1 MSRMVTP
8 WVARAAL
15 PLLLLAG
22 CSQIDP
28 LTKEGVW
35 RPTGANDANLRAM
48 VAVPSDLAY
57 GRAAR
62 TSNGELAARAVER
75 LRTGRVYPLQDT
87 GISKVGVTGG
97 GAAAAAGAG
106 QAEQ

>member
-1 MSRMVTP
+1 MSRIALP
-8 WVARAAL
+8 WLARAAL
-15 PLLLLAG
+15 PLLVLAG

-62 TSNGELAARAVER
+62 TSDGNLAARAVER

-87 GISKVGVTGG
+87 GISKIASGG
-97 GAAAAAGAG
+97 GAAAPPQG
-106 QAEQ
+106 QPEP

>member
-1 MSRMVTP
+1 MSRIALP
-8 WVARAAL
+8 WLARAVL
-15 PLLLLAG
+15 PLLVLAG
-22 CSQIDP
+22 CAQIDP

-62 TSNGELAARAVER
+62 TSDGNLAARAVDR
-75 LRTGRVYPLQDT
+75 LRTGRVYPLQDI
-87 GISKVGVTGG
+87 GISKIAAGGG
-97 GAAAAAGAG
+97 GAPTPV
-106 QAEQ
+106 QTEP

>member
-1 MSRMVTP
+1 M
-8 WVARAAL
+8 L
-15 PLLLLAG
+15 GG
-22 CSQIDP
+22 CAQIDP
-28 LTKEGVW
+28 LTKEGIW

-62 TSNGELAARAVER
+62 TSDGRVAAQAVER

-87 GISKVGVTGG
+87 GISKIGG
-97 GAAAAAGAG
+97 SGSAASAAG
-106 QAEQ
+106 QPE

>member
-1 MSRMVTP
+1 MSRHVTS
-8 WVARAAL
+8 WTGCAAVS
-15 PLLLLAG
+15 LLMLGG
-22 CSQIDP
+22 CAQIDP

-62 TSNGELAARAVER
+62 TSDGRSAAQAVER
-75 LRTGRVYPLQDT
+75 LRTGKVYPLQDV
-87 GISKVGVTGG
+87 GISKLGG
-97 GAAAAAGAG
+97 GASAAPAAG
-106 QAEQ
+106 QSDQ

>member
-1 MSRMVTP
+1 MSRIALS
-8 WVARAAL
+8 WLARAAL
-15 PLLLLAG
+15 PLLVLAG

-62 TSNGELAARAVER
+62 TSDGNLAARAVER
-75 LRTGRVYPLQDT
+75 LRTGRVYPLQDA
-87 GISKVGVTGG
+87 GISKIASGG
-97 GAAAAAGAG
+97 GAAAAPQG
-106 QAEQ
+106 QPEP

>member
-1 MSRMVTP
+1 MSRHVTS
-8 WVARAAL
+8 WIGCAAVA
-15 PLLLLAG
+15 LLMLGG
-22 CSQIDP
+22 CAQIDP

-62 TSNGELAARAVER
+62 TTDGRSAGLAVER
-75 LRTGRVYPLQDT
+75 LRTGKVYPLQDT
-87 GISKVGVTGG
+87 NISKVGGGG
-97 GAAAAAGAG
+97 GAAPAAG
-106 QAEQ
+106 QSDQ

>member
-1 MSRMVTP
+1 MSRVRMLRL
-8 WVARAAL
+8 ALAAL
-15 PLLLLAG
+15 PLLVMGG
-22 CSQIDP
+22 CAQIDP
-28 LTKEGVW
+28 QTKEGVW

-62 TSNGELAARAVER
+62 TSDGNTAARAVER

-87 GISKVGVTGG
+87 GISKIASGSG
-97 GAAAAAGAG
+97 GAPPAAG
-106 QAEQ
+106 QADQ

>member
-1 MSRMVTP
+1 MSRTATP
-8 WVARAAL
+8 WIACAAL
-15 PLLLLAG
+15 PLLVLAG

-62 TSNGELAARAVER
+62 TSDGGMAARAVER
-75 LRTGRVYPLQDT
+75 LRTGKVYPLPDT
-87 GISKVGVTGG
+87 GISKIGG
-97 GAAAAAGAG
+97 GGGGSPPAAAATD
-106 QAEQ
+106 Q

>member
-1 MSRMVTP
+1 MNRIAPP
-8 WVARAAL
+8 WLARAAL
-15 PLLLLAG
+15 PLLVLAG
-22 CSQIDP
+22 CAQIDP

-62 TSNGELAARAVER
+62 TGDGNLAARAVER
-75 LRTGRVYPLQDT
+75 LRTGRVYPLQDA
-87 GISKVGVTGG
+87 GISKIGG
-97 GAAAAAGAG
+97 GAPSAPPQG
-106 QAEQ
+106 QPEP

>member
-1 MSRMVTP
+1 MSRHMTS
-8 WVARAAL
+8 WVGFAAL
-15 PLLLLAG
+15 PLLVLGG
-22 CSQIDP
+22 CAQLDP

-62 TSNGELAARAVER
+62 TSDGRLAAQAVER
-75 LRTGRVYPLQDT
+75 LRTGRVYPLPDT
-87 GISKVGVTGG
+87 SISKIGGGGG
-97 GAAAAAGAG
+97 GAPPAG
-106 QAEQ
+106 QSDQ

>member
-1 MSRMVTP
+1 MTSRI
-8 WVARAAL
+8 ARSAL
-15 PLLLLAG
+15 PLLVLAG
-22 CSQIDP
+22 CAQIDP

-62 TSNGELAARAVER
+62 TSDGAFAARAVER
-75 LRTGRVYPLQDT
+75 LRTGKVYPLPTT
-87 GISKVGVTGG
+87 GISNIGG
-97 GAAAAAGAG
+97 GGGSGAPPAAG
-106 QAEQ
+106 QADQ

>member
-1 MSRMVTP
+1 MSRHVTS
-8 WVARAAL
+8 WIGCAAL
-15 PLLLLAG
+15 PLLVLGG
-22 CSQIDP
+22 CAQIDP

-62 TSNGELAARAVER
+62 TSDGRSAAQAVER
-75 LRTGRVYPLQDT
+75 LRTGKVYPLQDI
-87 GISKVGVTGG
+87 GVSKVGGG
-97 GAAAAAGAG
+97 GGGGSAPPAAG
-106 QAEQ
+106 QSDQ